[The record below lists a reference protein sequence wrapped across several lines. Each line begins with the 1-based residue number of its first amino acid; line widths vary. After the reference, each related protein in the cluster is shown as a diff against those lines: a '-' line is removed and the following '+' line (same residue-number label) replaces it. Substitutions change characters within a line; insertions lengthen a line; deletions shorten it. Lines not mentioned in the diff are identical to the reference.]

1 MLFDIFSPGLIPHN
15 RPNDNNKTSV
25 LVTHA
30 EIERPE
36 YSYDWNSDGI
46 RSVEFST
53 KPPVVALGCSIT
65 LGQGLPVELRWTEL
79 LSKKIGKPVGNISY
93 SGGSAA
99 QIISSFFGMIKQYK
113 YKPEYVIAN
122 FPPFERFYFIDG
134 KGEKMKDYWLGNKP
148 RKSKDQAPWDYGATI
163 PYEWVY
169 YNNLNH
175 IQMLEAFCQSNDIQ
189 LIWSTWTNSL
199 SKEQEDFLLENFN
212 GYVKDT
218 VKKEFPPHFE
228 FYVNPKE
235 VSGLIPFYKMN
246 NWNSIGCHAEESLQ
260 YKDIFDYGYDYHK
273 IGKAPDRDI
282 TRTPHPGVHKHI
294 HWAEFYFDI
303 INSMEFKNE

>member
-1 MLFDIFSPGLIPHN
+1 MLFDIFQTGIVPHN
-15 RPNDNNKTSV
+15 RPKKDGKTSV

-46 RSVEFST
+46 RSIEFDT

-65 LGQGLPVELRWTEL
+65 LGQGLPIELRWTDL

-93 SGGSAA
+93 SGGSAS
-99 QIISSFFGMIKQYK
+99 QIISSFFGMIDKYN

-134 KGEKMKDYWLGNKP
+134 NGEKMKDYWLGNKP
-148 RKSKDQAPWDYGATI
+148 RKVKDQAPWDYGATI

-175 IQMLEAFCQSNDIQ
+175 IKMLEVFCKSNGIK
-189 LIWSTWTNSL
+189 LIWSTWTNAL
-199 SKEQEDFLLENFN
+199 SKEHEAFLVDNFDY
-212 GYVKDT
+212 YVSDT

-235 VSGLIPFYKMN
+235 VEGLLPFYKMN
-246 NWNSIGCHAEESLQ
+246 NWETIRCHLEESVENS
-260 YKDIFDYGYDYHK
+260 DIFDYGYDYHK
-273 IGKAPDRDI
+273 IGKAVDRDV

-303 INSMEFKNE
+303 MKSMELKDE